1 MADTSVAVQI
11 DSSGIP
17 YYLSSSRVISP
28 TTTWPSGSG
37 LLSALLSSVP
47 SVTVTPRHEAVFL
60 TRSQQRIMNGALR
73 DSLRIIA

>member
-1 MADTSVAVQI
+1 MADTSVAIQI

-17 YYLSSSRVISP
+17 YYQSSSRVISP
-28 TTTWPSGSG
+28 TWPSGSG

-47 SVTVTPRHEAVFL
+47 GVTVTPRHETVFL

>member
-1 MADTSVAVQI
+1 MADTSVAVHI

-28 TTTWPSGSG
+28 TWPSGSG
-37 LLSALLSSVP
+37 LLSALSSSVP
-47 SVTVTPRHEAVFL
+47 SVMATPRHETVFL
-60 TRSQQRIMNGALR
+60 TLSQQRIMNGALR

>member
-1 MADTSVAVQI
+1 MADTSVGVQI

-17 YYLSSSRVISP
+17 YYLSSARIISL
-28 TTTWPSGSG
+28 TWPSGSS

-47 SVTVTPRHEAVFL
+47 SETVTPFRETVFL
-60 TRSQQRIMNGALR
+60 TLSQQRIMNGALR